1 MSADGVFFAELM
13 ELVQQDCEKQYQW
26 FRKRLKNYE
35 LHKLA
40 CRSPLVLGFMV
51 QLSLQK
57 KDFGNSKISLY
68 QEIVNEW
75 LQGSSRDNEKIISEV
90 ELLYGI
96 EAIAFYMMSS
106 CER

>member
-1 MSADGVFFAELM
+1 
-13 ELVQQDCEKQYQW
+13 
-26 FRKRLKNYE
+26 
-35 LHKLA
+35 
-40 CRSPLVLGFMV
+40 MV

-96 EAIAFYMMSS
+96 EAIAFYIDES